1 VGEVAGELL
10 GDNNLTE
17 IFLVL
22 SEQADR
28 RSDLRLCDLYGNRES
43 HRFFLGRATLDQDYF
58 YRLIYLILI

>member
-22 SEQADR
+22 SEQADCR
-28 RSDLRLCDLYGNRES
+28 TGLTLRDLYANRES
-43 HRFFLGRATLDQDYF
+43 HWSSFSDKLL
-58 YRLIYLILI
+58 